1 MCSIKYSEASA
12 SESDAGSV
20 PVDNRRLA
28 RSRGHAK
35 LVGLME
41 VVDQPVGRT
50 QSEKRKGVFRILGEA
65 FNRYVMEG
73 GMTHGAALTYYA
85 VFSIGPLLLIATAM
99 AGWVFGEAA
108 ANEELRDKLVE
119 MFGSDTAVTIEGL
132 LVGVRSR
139 ADSGLAASIGVVVLL
154 YTSSSVMRQLKESMN
169 FIWRVSHLREASWW
183 MWVEHYL
190 VSLAGVLVAGL
201 LLILSLIT
209 TTVLAV
215 MKKYV
220 PEELPYSSTFL
231 FSLEFAV
238 TLVMVTAVCA
248 LIFKLLPEAKVLW
261 RYVWL
266 GAFGTALL
274 FAIGKLGMGLY
285 LGWLSAESFYGAMSS
300 FMILLFWMYF
310 SAQVLVIGA
319 YFTEGFSRARM
330 AAKAEQ
336 GRA

>member
-1 MCSIKYSEASA
+1 
-12 SESDAGSV
+12 
-20 PVDNRRLA
+20 
-28 RSRGHAK
+28 
-35 LVGLME
+35 
-41 VVDQPVGRT
+41 
-50 QSEKRKGVFRILGEA
+50 
-65 FNRYVMEG
+65 
-73 GMTHGAALTYYA
+73 
-85 VFSIGPLLLIATAM
+85 
-99 AGWVFGEAA
+99 
-108 ANEELRDKLVE
+108 
-119 MFGSDTAVTIEGL
+119 
-132 LVGVRSR
+132 
-139 ADSGLAASIGVVVLL
+139 
-154 YTSSSVMRQLKESMN
+154 MRQLKESMN
-169 FIWRVSHLREASWW
+169 FIWRVPHLREASWW

-201 LLILSLIT
+201 LLILSLVS

-220 PEELPYSSTFL
+220 PDELPYSSTFL
-231 FSLEFAV
+231 FSLEFGI
-238 TLVMVTAVCA
+238 TLVMVTVVCA

-330 AAKAEQ
+330 AAKAA
-336 GRA
+336 RAKA

>member
-1 MCSIKYSEASA
+1 
-12 SESDAGSV
+12 
-20 PVDNRRLA
+20 
-28 RSRGHAK
+28 
-35 LVGLME
+35 ME
-41 VVDQPVGRT
+41 VAERT
-50 QSEKRKGVFRILGEA
+50 PPAVAEEGTKSAWRILADA

-99 AGWVFGEAA
+99 AGWVFGEAQ
-108 ANEELRDKLVE
+108 ANEELRDKLIE
-119 MFGSDTAVTIEGL
+119 MFGPDTAWTIEGL
-132 LVGVRSR
+132 LSSVRAR
-139 ADSGLAASIGVVVLL
+139 TGSGLAASIGIVVLL

-169 FIWRVSHLREASWW
+169 FIWRVPHMKEASWW

-201 LLILSLIT
+201 LLILSLVT

-231 FSLEFAV
+231 FSLEFAI
-238 TLVMVTAVCA
+238 TLVMVTVVCA

-330 AAKAEQ
+330 AAK
-336 GRA
+336 GLL

>member
-1 MCSIKYSEASA
+1 MNFAPAEPSA
-12 SESDAGSV
+12 APSAAG
-20 PVDNRRLA
+20 
-28 RSRGHAK
+28 
-35 LVGLME
+35 
-41 VVDQPVGRT
+41 
-50 QSEKRKGVFRILGEA
+50 KGVFRILGDA

-85 VFSIGPLLLIATAM
+85 VFSIGPLLLIATAI
-99 AGWVFGEAA
+99 AGWFFGEAEA
-108 ANEELRDKLVE
+108 EGELREKLIDA
-119 MFGSDTAVTIEGL
+119 FGPETALTIEGL
-132 LVGVRSR
+132 LAGVRAR
-139 ADSGLAASIGVVVLL
+139 TGSGLAATIGAVVLL
-154 YTSSSVMRQLKESMN
+154 YTASSVMRQLKESMN
-169 FIWRVSHLREASWW
+169 FIWGVPHLREASWW

-190 VSLAGVLVAGL
+190 VSLAGVLFAGL

-209 TTVLAV
+209 TTVLAA

-220 PEELPYSSTFL
+220 PDELPYSSTFL
-231 FSLEFAV
+231 FSIEFLI
-238 TLVMVTAVCA
+238 TLVMVTVVCA

-330 AAKAEQ
+330 AAKAAR
-336 GRA
+336 GKV

>member
-1 MCSIKYSEASA
+1 
-12 SESDAGSV
+12 
-20 PVDNRRLA
+20 
-28 RSRGHAK
+28 
-35 LVGLME
+35 ME
-41 VVDQPVGRT
+41 VAESKSPAVPDEGT
-50 QSEKRKGVFRILGEA
+50 KSAWRILADA

-99 AGWVFGEAA
+99 AGWVFGEAQ
-108 ANEELRDKLVE
+108 ANEELRDKLIE
-119 MFGSDTAVTIEGL
+119 MFGPDTAWTIEGL
-132 LVGVRSR
+132 LSGVRAR
-139 ADSGLAASIGVVVLL
+139 TGSGLAASIGVVVLL

-169 FIWRVSHLREASWW
+169 FIWRVPHMKEASWW

-201 LLILSLIT
+201 LLILSLVT

-220 PEELPYSSTFL
+220 PDELPYSSTFL
-231 FSLEFAV
+231 FSLEFGI
-238 TLVMVTAVCA
+238 TLIMVTVVCA

-319 YFTEGFSRARM
+319 YFTEEFSRARM
-330 AAKAEQ
+330 AAKAAQ
-336 GRA
+336 GKI